1 MILFVNP
8 DFGRFDFSGTRE
20 HLLNCRLFYKQSP
33 VGRKIKSEDTRKMRN
48 LIRL

>member
-20 HLLNCRLFYKQSP
+20 HLLNCRLFINRALLEGKLNQ
-33 VGRKIKSEDTRKMRN
+33 RILERCET
-48 LIRL
+48 